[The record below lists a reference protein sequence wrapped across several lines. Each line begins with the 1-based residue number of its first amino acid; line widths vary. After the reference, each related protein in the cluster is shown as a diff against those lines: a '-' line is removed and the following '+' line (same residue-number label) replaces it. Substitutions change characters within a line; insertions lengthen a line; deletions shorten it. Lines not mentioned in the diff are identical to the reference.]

1 MSLITIEITI
11 LKSVTKVWEFFT
23 EPDHITQWNFASD
36 EWTCSSAQ
44 NDLQVGGVFNYR
56 MEMKDE
62 DFGFDYKGSYDE
74 IIPLQKIKYHLDDG
88 RKVEVLFEKVDENT
102 TQVTQAFEPDPQQP
116 ELMQREGWYSILDN
130 FHKHVENN

>member
-1 MSLITIEITI
+1 MDPIKIEITI
-11 LKSVTKVWEFFT
+11 LKPVQKVWDFFT

-102 TQVTQAFEPDPQQP
+102 TLVTQAFEPDPQQP

>member
-1 MSLITIEITI
+1 MDPIKIEITI
-11 LKSVTKVWEFFT
+11 LKPIQKVWDFFT

-74 IIPLQKIKYHLDDG
+74 IIPLQIIKYHLDDG

-102 TQVTQAFEPDPQQP
+102 TLVTQAFEPDPQQP

>member
-56 MEMKDE
+56 MEMKDD

>member
-1 MSLITIEITI
+1 MDPIKIEITI
-11 LKSVTKVWEFFT
+11 LKPVQKVWDFFT

-44 NDLQVGGVFNYR
+44 NDLQVGGIFNYR

-62 DFGFDYKGSYDE
+62 DFGFDYRGSYDE

-102 TQVTQAFEPDPQQP
+102 TQVTQTFEPDPQQP

>member
-62 DFGFDYKGSYDE
+62 GFGFDYKGSYDE

>member
-1 MSLITIEITI
+1 MDPIKIEITI
-11 LKSVTKVWEFFT
+11 LKPIQKVWDFFT

-102 TQVTQAFEPDPQQP
+102 TLVTQAFEPDPQQP

>member
-1 MSLITIEITI
+1 MRIEITI

-56 MEMKDE
+56 MEMKDD

>member
-44 NDLQVGGVFNYR
+44 NDLQVGGIFNYR

>member
-36 EWTCSSAQ
+36 EWTCSTAQ

-62 DFGFDYKGSYDE
+62 DFGFDYKGCYDE

>member
-56 MEMKDE
+56 MEMKDD
-62 DFGFDYKGSYDE
+62 DFGLDYKGSYDE